1 MCFEINR
8 VQLVHR
14 GMQRE
19 LCSGEIGNRWQ
30 AAPNAEFRE
39 FTRFS
44 RVLRASN
51 IEIPIVKILRESA
64 LGAGME
70 LLMRAAGMPTLR
82 KPRSVGQ
89 PFSWLCMRYAN
100 LGRAPD

>member
-19 LCSGEIGNRWQ
+19 LCSGEIGDPWR
-30 AAPNAEFRE
+30 AALDTVFRE

-44 RVLRASN
+44 
-51 IEIPIVKILRESA
+51 
-64 LGAGME
+64 
-70 LLMRAAGMPTLR
+70 
-82 KPRSVGQ
+82 
-89 PFSWLCMRYAN
+89 CMF
-100 LGRAPD
+100 